1 MDTKPSPRLEQ
12 ALAAKLAKRESQ
24 SRLRRLTIN
33 PSHNIDFS
41 SNSYLSL
48 SDVSE
53 LRKSFLGLVQANTFQ
68 PSSVTSSTF
77 LGSGGSRLLDGN
89 SAWAESIERD
99 IATFHRAPA
108 GLLFNSGFDAQ
119 VGLLSCLPQP
129 GDIFIYDELIHA
141 SVHDG
146 MRQSRAAQRLPFS
159 HNLVQAT
166 SESPVNP
173 RLLPSLDEALGKV
186 LLGNHGQTIKE
197 GKASVFVVVESVY
210 SMDGDV
216 APLLDIVKTVRQ
228 RLPHGNGYLIVDEAH
243 STGLF
248 GHNGRGLVCELGL
261 EKDVFA
267 RVHTFGKAL
276 GASGAIV
283 LSSPVVREYLIN
295 YARTLIYTTA
305 MSFPNLAS
313 IRVVYDFLA
322 SGSSDVL
329 LRRLRTLVQRMHGQL
344 LSICVEGRVS
354 PTLLRVRTE
363 APATPIIPLFTSKP
377 RKLAQYCGQNGIT
390 VRPIVPPTVPRG
402 TERVRICVHAGN
414 TVEEVDRFA
423 RVVKDWVSSITR
435 GQTGDMEKA
444 KL

>member
-1 MDTKPSPRLEQ
+1 MDIKPPSGLEQ
-12 ALAAKLAKRESQ
+12 ALTAKLAKRELQ

-33 PSHNIDFS
+33 PSGNIDFS

-48 SDVSE
+48 SDVPE
-53 LRKSFLGLVQANTFQ
+53 LRKSFLELVQAHASQ
-68 PSSVTSSTF
+68 QSSVISSTF

-89 SAWAESIERD
+89 STFTESIERD
-99 IATFHRAPA
+99 IATFHGAPA

-129 GDIFIYDELIHA
+129 GDIFIHDELIHA
-141 SVHDG
+141 SAHDG

-159 HNLVQAT
+159 HNMVHAT
-166 SESPVNP
+166 SESQVNP
-173 RLLPSLDEALGKV
+173 VSLPSLDEVLYKV
-186 LLGNHGQTIKE
+186 LSGNYGQTIKE
-197 GKASVFVVVESVY
+197 GKASVFVAVESVY
-210 SMDGDV
+210 SMDGDI
-216 APLLDIVKTVRQ
+216 APLLEIVNTVRQ
-228 RLPHGNGYLIVDEAH
+228 RLPHGNGYIIVDEAH

-248 GHNGRGLVCELGL
+248 GQNGRGLVCELGL
-261 EKDVFA
+261 EKDIFA
-267 RVHTFGKAL
+267 RVHTFGKAI

-283 LSSPVVREYLIN
+283 LSSPVVREYLVN

-329 LRRLRTLVQRMHGQL
+329 LRRLRTLVQRMHRRL
-344 LSICVEGRVS
+344 LFICAEGRVS

-363 APATPIIPLFTSKP
+363 TPATPIIPLFTSKP

-390 VRPIVPPTVPRG
+390 VRPIVPPTVPKG

-414 TVEEVDRFA
+414 TIEEVDKFA
-423 RVVKDWVSSITR
+423 RVVKDWMSSITQH
-435 GQTGDMEKA
+435 QTGDMEKA